1 MTAFSKP
8 VAARVQIE
16 GFAATTRVST
26 MVQGQYTAQVT
37 RQLPAVRGVAAGT
50 AGAAAIE
57 SKQALI
63 RTLPI
68 PSSLPT

>member
-1 MTAFSKP
+1 MASIFFGDP
-8 VAARVQIE
+8 VDEHADPQAELATARV
-16 GFAATTRVST
+16 A
-26 MVQGQYTAQVT
+26 QGQYTAQVT

-68 PSSLPT
+68 PSSLLT